1 MEIQRAEGCVRV
13 RPTEA
18 TATRQKLPYYVG
30 ISSQTTGARG
40 LSMSLVVVPPGG
52 RAEPHLHRDYE
63 TAIYVL
69 EGRVRTLFGPGL
81 KQVVDTEPGDFLFI
95 GPNVP
100 HQAIN
105 LSDTEPAV
113 AVIARNDPNEQEN
126 VIPYDPSQRA

>member
-40 LSMSLVVVPPGG
+40 LSLSLVVVPPGG

-126 VIPYDPSQRA
+126 VIPYDPSQGA

>member
-40 LSMSLVVVPPGG
+40 LSLSLVVVPPGG

-126 VIPYDPSQRA
+126 VIPYDPSCET